1 MAVGEDT
8 GGIEG
13 QGGEGRQE
21 YIVKVP
27 KTDRKERVISKK
39 SHQAQ
44 KKSQRKSIPPKTPKE
59 QKENAEGR

>member
-8 GGIEG
+8 GGIER
-13 QGGEGRQE
+13 QGGEGTQE

-39 SHQAQ
+39 SQQAQ
-44 KKSQRKSIPPKTPKE
+44 KNPQSPKKINPLK
-59 QKENAEGR
+59 NS

>member
-8 GGIEG
+8 GGIER
-13 QGGEGRQE
+13 QGGEGTQE

-39 SHQAQ
+39 SQQAQ
-44 KKSQRKSIPPKTPKE
+44 KNPQSPKKINPPK
-59 QKENAEGR
+59 NS